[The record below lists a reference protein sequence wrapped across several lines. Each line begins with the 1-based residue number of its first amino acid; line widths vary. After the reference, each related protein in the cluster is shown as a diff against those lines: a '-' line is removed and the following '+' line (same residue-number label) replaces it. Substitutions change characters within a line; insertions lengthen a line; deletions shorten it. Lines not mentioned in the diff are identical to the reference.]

1 MSMGSCSFAF
11 THTPGLQPVT
21 KGYETAQSKRAS
33 LACEQGARSQ
43 WPSVRIPV
51 VTLVT
56 SSEKSYVGRE
66 TPRLPLLGH
75 LNGKK
80 LGYWA
85 SSRGLEVE
93 PASLEALVISMAWH
107 DCVSWRVVNTRV

>member
-1 MSMGSCSFAF
+1 M
-11 THTPGLQPVT
+11 
-21 KGYETAQSKRAS
+21 
-33 LACEQGARSQ
+33 
-43 WPSVRIPV
+43 
-51 VTLVT
+51 TLVT